1 MLATIDFGKIRIVN
15 RHYADVNARRECFRY
30 DGNGDYNNF
39 VTTSAGQVFAIV
51 QLFNGAIVA
60 YRVTEWEEWKNEKGT
75 DSKKTCGAVYQAST
89 G

>member
-30 DGNGDYNNF
+30 DSSGDYNNL
-39 VTTSAGQVFAIV
+39 VISSSGQVFAVV

-60 YRVTEWEEWKNEKGT
+60 YRAKEWEE
-75 DSKKTCGAVYQAST
+75 
-89 G
+89 